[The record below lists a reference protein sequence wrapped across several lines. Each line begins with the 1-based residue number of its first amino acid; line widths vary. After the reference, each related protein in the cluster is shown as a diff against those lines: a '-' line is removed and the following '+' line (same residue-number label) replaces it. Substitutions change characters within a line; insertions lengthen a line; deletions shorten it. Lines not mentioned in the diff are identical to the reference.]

1 MCRGVRL
8 GAVGMF
14 LAKKGLARFLHRGP
28 RFLRGK
34 GLARL
39 LRAQQS
45 GRCGNALERLA
56 LCGVYSLNIFKKP
69 RFDGGLRR
77 PLLMS
82 TPPHNFMCLSPVY
95 TVQLRSPPLQLYPR
109 FQDALFFLYGFR
121 SNKPPNAF
129 HLYAG

>member
-1 MCRGVRL
+1 MVF
-8 GAVGMF
+8 VGMN
-14 LAKKGLARFLHRGP
+14 LAGGDLLHKVRYDSCIWHGSCIYP
-28 RFLRGK
+28 DSYVGR

-77 PLLMS
+77 PLLTH
-82 TPPHNFMCLSPVY
+82 TPLHRPYIV
-95 TVQLRSPPLQLYPR
+95 
-109 FQDALFFLYGFR
+109 
-121 SNKPPNAF
+121 
-129 HLYAG
+129 

>member
-14 LAKKGLARFLHRGP
+14 LAKKDLARFLHRGP

-77 PLLMS
+77 PLLTH
-82 TPPHNFMCLSPVY
+82 TPPHHPYSV
-95 TVQLRSPPLQLYPR
+95 
-109 FQDALFFLYGFR
+109 
-121 SNKPPNAF
+121 
-129 HLYAG
+129 